1 MLSKKSLNG
10 MLEETNDKLA
20 LVVTLNGM
28 LEETNDKLALVVTE
42 RIPVSE

>member
-10 MLEETNDKLA
+10 MLEETN
-20 LVVTLNGM
+20 
-28 LEETNDKLALVVTE
+28 EKLALVVTE